1 MRAWRGWSNMPSAI
15 CAGLAKMLFL
25 QCGLPQT
32 ECWLSLVPGVAP
44 RFNCRVDACEAV
56 VLPGRYVAVRALA
69 GRSASVPRPDD
80 FRTAGQ

>member
-32 ECWLSLVPGVAP
+32 ECWLSLIPGVAP
-44 RFNCRVDACEAV
+44 RLNCRVDAREAPA
-56 VLPGRYVAVRALA
+56 LPDRHVAVQALA
-69 GRSASVPRPDD
+69 GRSAAVPRLDD